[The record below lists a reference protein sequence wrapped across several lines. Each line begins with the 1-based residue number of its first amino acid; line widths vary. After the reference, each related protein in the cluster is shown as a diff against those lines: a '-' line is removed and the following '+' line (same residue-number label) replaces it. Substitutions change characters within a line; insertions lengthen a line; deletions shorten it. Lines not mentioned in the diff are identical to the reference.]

1 MEHEL
6 VKSPAPDAAKRLK
19 QLKDECE
26 ELMKVDANKA
36 ENVLQ
41 YSVIPIRKLV
51 GTQLASGLAI
61 ASAL

>member
-1 MEHEL
+1 
-6 VKSPAPDAAKRLK
+6 
-19 QLKDECE
+19 
-26 ELMKVDANKA
+26 MKVDAKKA